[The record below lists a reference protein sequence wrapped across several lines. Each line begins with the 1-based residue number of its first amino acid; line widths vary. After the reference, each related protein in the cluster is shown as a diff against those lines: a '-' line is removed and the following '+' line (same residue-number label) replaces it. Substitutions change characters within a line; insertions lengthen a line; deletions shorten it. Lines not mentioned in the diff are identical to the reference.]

1 MDYEKFII
9 ETITKLSGKY
19 TPYQIFTD
27 WIRMLAI
34 AIQNSCQPIHDKLYK
49 DREDQYITTAKKY
62 SSEEIKML
70 CDMAGALTEVM
81 EERFGD
87 ILGEI
92 YMKSGCGSRQTG
104 QFFTPYHLSYLSANL
119 VIESQFDQIVK
130 NDHIELNEPSTG
142 GGGFLIAFAQV
153 LKEKGIDYQ
162 RKLHVV
168 AQDLDW
174 NGVYMTYIQ
183 MSLLGVKAIVVQGD
197 TLREPYRKGYDSY
210 RVLRTPAEMGALL

>member
-9 ETITKLSGKY
+9 DTITKLSGKY

-70 CDMAGALTEVM
+70 CDMAGA
-81 EERFGD
+81 
-87 ILGEI
+87 
-92 YMKSGCGSRQTG
+92 GCGSRQTG

-197 TLREPYRKGYDSY
+197 TLRDPYRKG
-210 RVLRTPAEMGALL
+210 